1 MFDDFLELIKT
12 LARKFFSSRLAPLAL
27 LFSCMFIILVIKLF
41 NLQIVQGENYLRDYI
56 QLTEREV
63 TTPGTRGNIYDRN
76 GNVLAYNEL
85 AYVVTVQDNG
95 EYANVNDRNA
105 MLLRLVRILNSHG
118 EEVVGRFEMAID
130 ENGEKCTTPPHQRH
144 PESGFSATSTD
155 FAPSTSS
162 PGRTEIIPPTSPP
175 GSCLKTE

>member
-1 MFDDFLELIKT
+1 MFDDFLDLIKT
-12 LARKFFSSRLAPLAL
+12 LGRKLLSSRLAALAV
-27 LFSCMFIILVIKLF
+27 LFSCMFLFLVVKLF
-41 NLQIVQGENYLRDYI
+41 NLQIVNGESYLKDYI

-63 TTPGTRGNIYDRN
+63 TTPGTRGKIFDRN

-85 AYVVTVQDNG
+85 AYTVTVQDNG
-95 EYANVNDRNA
+95 EYATTNERNA
-105 MLLRLVRILNSHG
+105 MESRWKADLRLPSTKT
-118 EEVVGRFEMAID
+118 
-130 ENGEKCTTPPHQRH
+130 EKCTTPPHQRH